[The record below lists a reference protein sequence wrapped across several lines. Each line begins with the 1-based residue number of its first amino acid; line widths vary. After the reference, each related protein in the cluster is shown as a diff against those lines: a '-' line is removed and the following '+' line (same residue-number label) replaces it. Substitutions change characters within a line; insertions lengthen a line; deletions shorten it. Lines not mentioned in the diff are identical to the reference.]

1 MKFMTHYLLRVQSI
15 ISLSAVAVSQSS
27 FIAAYGLMPQSIHSS
42 RNRWYDS
49 FGSFVVTVFR
59 FRSCHRC

>member
-15 ISLSAVAVSQSS
+15 MSRSAVAVSQSS
-27 FIAAYGLMPQSIHSS
+27 FIAAYGLIPHSMHSS

-59 FRSCHRC
+59 FRSCHLC